1 MTTKTPTTL
10 ALNTASAS
18 LPIASQTAFTD
29 ASSFTIAY
37 PVEGKLLLVI
47 NSTYAGANT
56 AVIAAGDGLS
66 SGIGALTITTAQNG
80 VYYLVVDSSRFKTLA
95 AGAGYITMTFGT
107 SNTGFI
113 HAFYLP

>member
-1 MTTKTPTTL
+1 MTTLTPTTMTV
-10 ALNTASAS
+10 NTATAT

-37 PVEGKLLLVI
+37 PQEGKLLLII

-56 AVIAAGDGLS
+56 AVIEAGDGLG
-66 SGIGALTITTAQNG
+66 SGVGDLSITTAQNG

-95 AGAGYITMTFGT
+95 AGAGTINVTFGT

-113 HAFYLP
+113 HALYIP